1 MAFKMKGSPMQR
13 NFGIGSPINKIK
25 HGEGQE
31 WEHEHVEKV
40 AHPNTPEAHNIPLKQ
55 TDIGSPVKN
64 YNEMSEYS
72 SKSVKFG
79 EDEKDPVF
87 KQTDKDLKD
96 YLLDEKGF
104 NQADA
109 DRMIQDGA
117 YTVSDKGFLAWYK
130 GKDEPAEPKEDVMEE
145 GRTPVNY
152 TKKKTS
158 KLIGTTKPIAEP
170 TKEKFKGRI

>member
-13 NFGIGSPINKIK
+13 NFGIASPINKIK

-31 WEHEHVEKV
+31 WEHEHLEKV
-40 AHPNTPEAHNIPLKQ
+40 AHPNTPEAHNVPL
-55 TDIGSPVKN
+55 
-64 YNEMSEYS
+64 
-72 SKSVKFG
+72 
-79 EDEKDPVF
+79 

-130 GKDEPAEPKEDVMEE
+130 GKDEPAEPKEDVIEE
-145 GRTPVNY
+145 GRTPMNIY
-152 TKKKTS
+152 DASGEQRKDYKY
-158 KLIGTTKPIAEP
+158 
-170 TKEKFKGRI
+170 